1 MPEETT
7 DSDPS
12 QELIRHVD
20 VEEETYAPIE
30 KKNVCLQGR
39 WRNATNPSIACCVA
53 TGHGHHRASSQ
64 SDNSNRCRHQAK
76 AVASCHGHRV
86 MRAAPTGFIFF

>member
-53 TGHGHHRASSQ
+53 TGHHNQTTPTVVDIKLRQLHH
-64 SDNSNRCRHQAK
+64 
-76 AVASCHGHRV
+76 V
-86 MRAAPTGFIFF
+86 MVMES

>member
-1 MPEETT
+1 MPEETA

-30 KKNVCLQGR
+30 EKK
-39 WRNATNPSIACCVA
+39 TFAC
-53 TGHGHHRASSQ
+53 
-64 SDNSNRCRHQAK
+64 K
-76 AVASCHGHRV
+76 AVGGTPQIPQLPAVSPQDITIRQLQ
-86 MRAAPTGFIFF
+86 PLSTSS

>member
-30 KKNVCLQGR
+30 EKK
-39 WRNATNPSIACCVA
+39 TFACKAVGGTPQIPQLPA
-53 TGHGHHRASSQ
+53 VSPQVTVTTGHHHNQTTPTVVDIKLRQ
-64 SDNSNRCRHQAK
+64 LH
-76 AVASCHGHRV
+76 HV
-86 MRAAPTGFIFF
+86 MVIES